1 MNTAATI
8 IWSAAAGSMG
18 LVVLLGAA
26 DALHSRS
33 RASVQSLVYLTACWL
48 FFMLLSG
55 LAAAMLPS
63 PGAPWLPAAQ
73 VLIGPP
79 AGAWALAVPATGWPC
94 ARRSR
99 ATGSPAG
106 WQPAVC

>member
-26 DALHSRS
+26 DALYSRS
-33 RASVQSLVYLTACWL
+33 RASMQSLVYLTACWL

-55 LAAAMLPS
+55 LAAAMPPS

-73 VLIGPP
+73 VLIGPLCGGLGTYG
-79 AGAWALAVPATGWPC
+79 AGQWLAV
-94 ARRSR
+94 R
-99 ATGSPAG
+99 AAQQGDRLA
-106 WQPAVC
+106 